1 MGAGAHHPRDRVHFR
16 VDHELPLDEFRA
28 DLPDGVTVSYDQG
41 DGLYRV
47 DGACGSAAVLAD
59 WIRAWAA
66 RHGRSTIG
74 LRAETDVRRRAPRD
88 LPADFLNDLCRHYG
102 PVSLKRLQRN
112 MSTIRLHLP
121 DPDDLGQQ
129 VYEWVLKAVSQYD
142 ETKGVPFG
150 AFLATQLSKWVHD
163 LGRNAHGRTAAD
175 TEHKQ
180 QKAIAAFIAEHQRRP
195 SEKELA
201 AYMGQSVATL
211 RRNSQTVATLN
222 GLRNLQSL
230 DGGPDATEILLPD
243 SSEAPDEIMG
253 EAEQTLLSHA
263 LTAACAP
270 DPDRPA
276 RPAGRPAQRP
286 RLGDL
291 VPDHLGRQTKTQ
303 LSPDLNTSVR
313 NMNVYADRVEQ
324 ALKTRL
330 AELADTIFLRYLR
343 SPSTA
348 REDPEGR
355 ELGRR
360 LSTAD
365 CATLVAVATRETS
378 LRAST
383 AARDRLVA
391 SASSP
396 AGRRGGRLP
405 GRGHPRRA
413 PHRWFRLGEGVYV
426 AADVASADERQR
438 HLLDCVAVLL
448 SLGPGPVL
456 SHASAARLHAS

>member
-1 MGAGAHHPRDRVHFR
+1 MSDSASSPTTTTDRARVREPLVFCGLPEAEGWALAPITPRDRVHFR
-16 VDHELPLDEFRA
+16 VDRELPLAEFRG
-28 DLPDGVTVSYDQG
+28 DLPDGVTATYDQG

-47 DGACGSAAVLAD
+47 DGACGSAAMLAD
-59 WIRAWAA
+59 WIRAWAT
-66 RHGRSTIG
+66 RHGSSTIG

-88 LPADFLNDLCRHYG
+88 LPADFLADLCRHYG

-129 VYEWVLKAVSQYD
+129 VFEWVLKAVAQYD

-163 LGRNAHGRTAAD
+163 LGRTAHGRTAAD
-175 TEHKQ
+175 TENKQ
-180 QKAIAAFIAEHQRRP
+180 QTAIATFIAEHQRRP

-263 LTAACAP
+263 LTAACQP
-270 DPDRPA
+270 DPDA
-276 RPAGRPAQRP
+276 RPDQRAGQPNV
-286 RLGDL
+286 LGWATWYL
-291 VPDHLGRQTKTQ
+291 TTWGGQTKTQ
-303 LSPDLNTSVR
+303 LSQDLNTSVR

-324 ALKTRL
+324 ALKSRL
-330 AELADTIFLRYLR
+330 AELA
-343 SPSTA
+343 
-348 REDPEGR
+348 E
-355 ELGRR
+355 
-360 LSTAD
+360 
-365 CATLVAVATRETS
+365 
-378 LRAST
+378 
-383 AARDRLVA
+383 
-391 SASSP
+391 
-396 AGRRGGRLP
+396 
-405 GRGHPRRA
+405 
-413 PHRWFRLGEGVYV
+413 
-426 AADVASADERQR
+426 
-438 HLLDCVAVLL
+438 
-448 SLGPGPVL
+448 
-456 SHASAARLHAS
+456 

>member
-1 MGAGAHHPRDRVHFR
+1 VSDLVPPPTVLTDNRNRIRQPLVFGGIPEADGWTLAPITPRDRVHFR
-16 VDHELPLDEFRA
+16 VDHELPLDEFRD

-47 DGACGSAAVLAD
+47 DGACGSASVLAD

-66 RHGRSTIG
+66 RHGSSTIG

-243 SSEAPDEIMG
+243 SSEAPDPTARRDQRAG
-253 EAEQTLLSHA
+253 QPNVLGWATWY
-263 LTAACAP
+263 LTTW
-270 DPDRPA
+270 
-276 RPAGRPAQRP
+276 G
-286 RLGDL
+286 G
-291 VPDHLGRQTKTQ
+291 QTKTQ
-303 LSPDLNTSVR
+303 LSSDLNTSVR

-324 ALKTRL
+324 ALK
-330 AELADTIFLRYLR
+330 A
-343 SPSTA
+343 
-348 REDPEGR
+348 
-355 ELGRR
+355 R
-360 LSTAD
+360 LSE
-365 CATLVAVATRETS
+365 LV
-378 LRAST
+378 
-383 AARDRLVA
+383 D
-391 SASSP
+391 
-396 AGRRGGRLP
+396 
-405 GRGHPRRA
+405 
-413 PHRWFRLGEGVYV
+413 
-426 AADVASADERQR
+426 
-438 HLLDCVAVLL
+438 
-448 SLGPGPVL
+448 
-456 SHASAARLHAS
+456 